1 MIFEFD
7 KQKSKVNE
15 EKHGINFLEA
25 QHIWEDPDCVMIP
38 ARTLGESRFLF
49 IGKYN
54 NKIWSAIITLRNQK
68 IRIIS
73 VRRSRKNEEKIY
85 RS

>member
-1 MIFEFD
+1 MMFVYDE
-7 KQKSKVNE
+7 QKSIRNE
-15 EKHGINFLEA
+15 EKHGINFIQA
-25 QHIWEDPDCVMIP
+25 QNIWKDPDCVMIP
-38 ARTLGESRFLF
+38 ARTIGESRFLL

-54 NKIWSAIITLRNQK
+54 SKVWSAIFTLRDKK

-73 VRRSRKNEEKIY
+73 VRRARLNEEEIY